1 MSKAKADGNTRII
14 EQIHSYTH
22 ISLRI
27 DRPRKLKKAMFK
39 NLNTKKILNTKL
51 KNLDPI
57 TTQIFQAKS
66 ILMHHN
72 KLIYLFFNYSQN
84 ILILDTVLGHK
95 GNLNKI
101 PKAEI
106 IINFHWHDAIMLKL
120 ITKRVSKPKQSD
132 KIISLKNLEIYF

>member
-1 MSKAKADGNTRII
+1 MSKAKADGNSKII

-57 TTQIFQAKS
+57 TT
-66 ILMHHN
+66 
-72 KLIYLFFNYSQN
+72 
-84 ILILDTVLGHK
+84 
-95 GNLNKI
+95 
-101 PKAEI
+101 
-106 IINFHWHDAIMLKL
+106 
-120 ITKRVSKPKQSD
+120 
-132 KIISLKNLEIYF
+132 